1 MMHIKYILSP
11 ETPSVGLYIVD
22 DDDHDHDHDGELI
35 LTGHSAYLVGGTMW
49 LKGSAENTKA
59 NCPDSA

>member
-1 MMHIKYILSP
+1 MMHIRYILSP
-11 ETPSVGLYIVD
+11 ETPPVGLYIVD
-22 DDDHDHDHDGELI
+22 DDDDDGKVI
-35 LTGHSAYLVGGTMW
+35 LTRHSAYLVGGTMW